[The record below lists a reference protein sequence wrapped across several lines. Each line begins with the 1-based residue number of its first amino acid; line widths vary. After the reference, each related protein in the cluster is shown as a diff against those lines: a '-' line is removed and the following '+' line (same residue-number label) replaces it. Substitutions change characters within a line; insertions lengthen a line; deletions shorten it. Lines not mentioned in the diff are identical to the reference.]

1 MFHGITAERYLQ
13 IYNYARHL
21 YNSRVEYYNKSEL
34 IIREIAKDIY
44 DTYEIN
50 IGCNQDEL
58 KLFYLSL
65 LVDNDEFLKDMQR
78 LYEQYLEVTGIDN
91 YKPLEYYEKYGQNE
105 AVQIIIEMLKDYGIS
120 SQEVRDKVDSVINY
134 YKANKLLKLYEKK
147 QAQLNTNNKES
158 SVNSNDIDLIAELK
172 KFEKQNRKQD
182 PYKYFIL
189 PEGTDILNEQPK
201 AKK

>member
-1 MFHGITAERYLQ
+1 MFHGISAERYVQ
-13 IYNYARHL
+13 IYNYARNL
-21 YNSRVEYYNKSEL
+21 FNNKIEYYDKSEL
-34 IIREIAKDIY
+34 TIREIAKDIFDSY
-44 DTYEIN
+44 GI
-50 IGCNQDEL
+50 IFGCNRDEL

-65 LVDNDEFLKDMQR
+65 LVDNDKFLNDMQR
-78 LYEQYLEVTGIDN
+78 LYDQYLEVTEIDD